1 MARHFGMG
9 PGKGMEKISS
19 ILARIKLPG
28 PGPLHLGQIQDALRA
43 ELGDAASGDVRV
55 ASFRAGRLTL
65 ECSSSARAFEWQA
78 FARADLLARLKHRP
92 GLETLTEVNFKN
104 GAWSRHGRQ

>member
-1 MARHFGMG
+1 MARAS
-9 PGKGMEKISS
+9 GMEKISS
-19 ILARIKLPG
+19 ILSRIKLPG
-28 PGPLHLGQIQDALRA
+28 PGPLHLGQIQDAVRA
-43 ELGDAASGDVRV
+43 ELGEAGARDVRV
-55 ASFRAGRLTL
+55 ASYRAGRLVL